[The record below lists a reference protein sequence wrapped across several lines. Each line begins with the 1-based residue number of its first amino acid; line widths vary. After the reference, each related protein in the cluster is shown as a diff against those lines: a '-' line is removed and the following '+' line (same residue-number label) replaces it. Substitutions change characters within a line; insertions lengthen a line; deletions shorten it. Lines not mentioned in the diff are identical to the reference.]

1 MKLFSKFLIVYIIVF
16 SLYMI
21 YFYFKN
27 KSKKRK
33 NNLTMEMNYLIRIY
47 GIDINLIGLSKTEKH
62 IALINSF
69 IITLDLFIYFLHV
82 NGQLRHH
89 NLLKRLFSFC
99 SL

>member
-47 GIDINLIGLSKTEKH
+47 GIDINLIGFLLRNRNVNFEK
-62 IALINSF
+62 
-69 IITLDLFIYFLHV
+69 D
-82 NGQLRHH
+82 GG
-89 NLLKRLFSFC
+89 
-99 SL
+99 